1 MQIFACYH
9 CKNLVWFEND
19 SCLRCGSI
27 LGFSREAHT
36 VLAFVAQELPDTQNG
51 PLVAWR
57 DGATYSRCATHSWT
71 GCGWVL
77 RDAVPGAFCDA
88 CGLTRTRPTNDDLPA
103 MTALRDAEAAKR
115 WVIYQLD
122 ELGLPVTPRSV
133 EHPMGLAF
141 DLLSSRDIPVTTG
154 HADGLIT
161 LDLAEGDD
169 AHREAMREQM
179 AEPYRT
185 VLGHFR
191 HEIGH
196 FYWDVLIAD
205 GPDLDRFR
213 ELFGD
218 ERADYGD
225 ALTVHYEQGP
235 PADWEQRWVSAYATT
250 HPWEDWAETFAH
262 VLHITDTL
270 QTASAVGL
278 WVGGPDLP
286 VTQSPDAPLAVLPPD
301 RASTADELINS
312 WLPLSYALNAIERSM
327 GKADLYPFVLAPD
340 VLNKLAFVFDVVK
353 RSDARLAAL
362 H

>member
-1 MQIFACYH
+1 MQSFACDH

-36 VLAFVAQELPDTQNG
+36 VLAFVAQQLPGTQNG

-57 DGATYSRCATHSWT
+57 DGETYSRCATHSWT
-71 GCGWVL
+71 GCSWVL
-77 RDAVPGAFCDA
+77 RDAAPGAFCDA
-88 CGLTRTRPTNDDLPA
+88 CALTRTRPTNDDLPA

-122 ELGLPVTPRSV
+122 ELGLPVTPRSAK
-133 EHPMGLAF
+133 HPMGLAF
-141 DLLSSRDIPVTTG
+141 DLLSSRDTPVTTG

-191 HEIGH
+191 HEFGH

-205 GPDLDRFR
+205 GPDLDQFR

-218 ERADYGD
+218 ERADYSD
-225 ALTVHYEQGP
+225 ALTVHYTQGP
-235 PADWEQRWVSAYATT
+235 PADWEQPMPPPTRGKTGRRPSLTCCISATRSRR
-250 HPWEDWAETFAH
+250 P
-262 VLHITDTL
+262 
-270 QTASAVGL
+270 
-278 WVGGPDLP
+278 
-286 VTQSPDAPLAVLPPD
+286 
-301 RASTADELINS
+301 
-312 WLPLSYALNAIERSM
+312 PLSGSGSVDLTCPSRTPPTRHSRSCPLI
-327 GKADLYPFVLAPD
+327 GRAPPR
-340 VLNKLAFVFDVVK
+340 NSSI
-353 RSDARLAAL
+353 RGCP
-362 H
+362 

>member
-1 MQIFACYH
+1 MQSFACDH
-9 CKNLVWFEND
+9 CSNLVWFDND
-19 SCLRCGSI
+19 KCLRCGSL

-36 VLAFVAQELPDTQNG
+36 VLAFVADGLPDNEDG
-51 PLVAWR
+51 PLVSWR
-57 DGATYSRCATHSWT
+57 DGATYSRCGTRSWT
-71 GCGWVL
+71 GCSWVL
-77 RDAVPGAFCDA
+77 RDAAPGTFCDA
-88 CGLTRTRPTNDDLPA
+88 CALTRTRPADDDIPA
-103 MTALRDAEAAKR
+103 MAALRDAEAAKR

-122 ELGLPVTPRSV
+122 ELGLPVVPRSDA
-133 EHPMGLAF
+133 HPTGLAF
-141 DLLSSRDIPVTTG
+141 DLLSSRDNPVTTG

-169 AHREAMREQM
+169 AHREAMRERM

-196 FYWDVLIAD
+196 FYWSVLIED
-205 GPDLDRFR
+205 GPDLESFR

-225 ALTVHYEQGP
+225 ALKVHYEQGP
-235 PADWEQRWVSAYATT
+235 PADWEERWVSAYATT

-262 VLHITDTL
+262 VLHISDTL

-278 WVGGPDLP
+278 WVGGPDAP
-286 VTQSPDAPLAVLPPD
+286 VAHSPDAPLSVLPTGQVSS
-301 RASTADELINS
+301 AEELINS
-312 WLPLSYALNAIERSM
+312 WLPLTYALNAIERSM

-340 VLNKLAFVFDVVK
+340 VITKLAFVFDVVK
-353 RSDARLAAL
+353 RADTHLLPA
-362 H
+362 